1 MAKIRPHAWSP
12 GRREGDLVHS
22 ISARVLTGE
31 PDLHLIVFCLA
42 LALAL
47 FPLPQARSQADP
59 RAEIRSLLE
68 QRALAVVS
76 ADEERFS
83 STLTDP
89 SSTEGQEMLS
99 SWRAWSSLP
108 LRTYRLVPKFDD
120 LGDLARPS
128 DLRHYPQAED
138 VRIYLVQEQYSF
150 KTYDA
155 KRVFQDLYLTF
166 VLQDGT
172 WTIASEGDLDALGL
186 LSQTNMWDFGVPE
199 VARTQHLLG
208 LGAPGTDLQALLD
221 VAEEARR
228 RVLERWDGPW
238 SGRTVVMQPADAEQ
252 IAEIIQATYDVSPY
266 VGFAFWTG
274 GAGDYPGARIIAE
287 PSAFAAASRERALSI
302 LTHEM
307 FHVASLGSSGGHT
320 PHFIEEGFAQW
331 VQFAHDPGALERAD
345 AYGDG
350 RLPKDH
356 EFFTGSAAEIFAAY
370 QESLSAVRYLVDRWG
385 SDEAVEL
392 YVRIGN
398 ASGPGTAEWHVDRA
412 FREVLRMP
420 FKEFEEAWASS
431 I

>member
-1 MAKIRPHAWSP
+1 M
-12 GRREGDLVHS
+12 
-22 ISARVLTGE
+22 
-31 PDLHLIVFCLA
+31 
-42 LALAL
+42 
-47 FPLPQARSQADP
+47 
-59 RAEIRSLLE
+59 
-68 QRALAVVS
+68 
-76 ADEERFS
+76 
-83 STLTDP
+83 TDP
-89 SSTEGQEMLS
+89 TSVEGQEALR

-108 LRTYRLVPKFDD
+108 LRTYQLVPKFDD
-120 LGDLARPS
+120 LGDLSRPS
-128 DLRHYPQAED
+128 DLRRYPGADE
-138 VRIYLVQEQYSF
+138 VRIYLVQEQYAFES
-150 KTYDA
+150 YDP

-172 WTIASEGDLDALGL
+172 WTVASDSDLDGLGL

-199 VARTQHLLG
+199 VARTENLLG
-208 LGAPGTDLQALLD
+208 LGAPGTDLQGLLA

-228 RVLERWDGPW
+228 KVLQRWGGPW

-274 GAGDYPGARIIAE
+274 GAGDFPGARIIAE
-287 PSAFAAASRERALSI
+287 PGAFAAASRDRALSI

-320 PHFIEEGFAQW
+320 PLFIEEGFAQW
-331 VQFAHDPGALERAD
+331 VQFADDPGALARAD
-345 AYGDG
+345 AFGDG

-356 EFFTGSAAEIFAAY
+356 DFFTGSAAEIFAAY

-385 SDEAVEL
+385 VDKAEKL
-392 YVRIGN
+392 YASIGD
-398 ASGPGTAEWHVDRA
+398 ASGPGTEEWHIDRA